1 MSMVD
6 RVCGIIFWSITGL
19 ALILGT
25 LGVVWTAQGVD
36 DLWVAWMTAVS
47 LFWLG
52 LIVWANCQ
60 DDRQGRR
67 Y

>member
-1 MSMVD
+1 MVD
-6 RVCGIIFWSITGL
+6 RTCRILFWSTTGL
-19 ALILGT
+19 ALVLGT

-36 DLWVAWMTAVS
+36 NLQVTWMTSVS
-47 LFWLG
+47 LFWIW
-52 LIVWANCQ
+52 LIVWASCQ